1 METIDPQSLDKTI
14 HSPVRLAIM
23 AALVASEEIEFRLL
37 KDSFSLTDGNLSSHL
52 LKLEESGYIKVKKT
66 FKGKRP
72 LTILSA
78 TKRGRRAFEDYV
90 DKIERIIGRASSS

>member
-23 AALVASEEIEFRLL
+23 AALVAAEEMEFGFL
-37 KDSFSLTDGNLSSHL
+37 KKSLSLTDGNLSSHL
-52 LKLEESGYIKVKKT
+52 LKLEECGYIKIKKT

-72 LTILSA
+72 RTILLA
-78 TKRGRRAFEDYV
+78 TKKGRKAFEDYV
-90 DKIERIIGRASSS
+90 DKIERILGRS